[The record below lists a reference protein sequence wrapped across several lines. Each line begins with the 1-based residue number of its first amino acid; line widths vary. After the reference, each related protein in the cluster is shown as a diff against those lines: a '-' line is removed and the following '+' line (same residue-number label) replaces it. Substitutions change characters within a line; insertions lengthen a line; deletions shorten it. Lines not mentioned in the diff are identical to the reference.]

1 MLKILLTSELKKQ
14 FPNMTIEYGVK
25 DDVIATI
32 PPIHQSWKPII
43 ICDDGDEVTVFY
55 GDFTHKHFGYYGES
69 IEVEAQAQ
77 SIATDVIEAMT
88 PVFEDRLEFYKRLG
102 SGGFRVRG
110 SQGQLSKF
118 LFGENGV
125 VWSGN

>member
-1 MLKILLTSELKKQ
+1 MLKTVLTSELKKH
-14 FPNMTIEYGVK
+14 FPNKNIQFGGG

-32 PPIHQSWKPII
+32 PPIHHSWKPIV
-43 ICDDGDEVTVFY
+43 ICYDEDEVTVFY

-69 IEVEAQAQ
+69 IEVEVQAQ